1 MAGIWCGMK
10 IFSVIEERMPP
21 CAQEQRHW
29 HSRSR
34 QFFYVL
40 EGELIMQFDNESVR
54 IPVRHGLE
62 IAPGV
67 PHLAKN
73 ASADDVRFLLISQPP
88 GHGDRML

>member
-62 IAPGV
+62 IAPATSGKEC
-67 PHLAKN
+67 L
-73 ASADDVRFLLISQPP
+73 R
-88 GHGDRML
+88 